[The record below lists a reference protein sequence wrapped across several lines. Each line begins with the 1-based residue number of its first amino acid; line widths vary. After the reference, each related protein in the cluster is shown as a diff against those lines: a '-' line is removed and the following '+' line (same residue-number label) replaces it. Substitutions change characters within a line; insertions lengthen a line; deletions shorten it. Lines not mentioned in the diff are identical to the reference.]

1 MTVVAVPFNAAL
13 TLELKENSRSTGQQT
28 VSSSLCS
35 PQPHQTPLVTPLVR
49 AVVAGPT

>member
-13 TLELKENSRSTGQQT
+13 TLELKENSRSQQT